1 MHPADAVA
9 GRLIGALP
17 ASAVLAVCAAWPVTP
32 LRDGPRP
39 DGAARL
45 WLATLNSLRGLKH
58 CYYSEAAF
66 RQEVW
71 AASVLVPLALWLGR
85 TGVERA
91 LLVGSLLIVMI
102 VELLNTGIEVVVD
115 RIGHERH
122 HLSGFAKDLGS
133 SAVLLTLLLAVITWG
148 LVLLDRLE

>member
-1 MHPADAVA
+1 M
-9 GRLIGALP
+9 
-17 ASAVLAVCAAWPVTP
+17 TP

-39 DGAARL
+39 AGATRL

-58 CYYSEAAF
+58 CYHSEAAF

-71 AASVLVPLALWLGR
+71 AAVVLLPAAIWLGQ
-85 TGVERA
+85 TAVERT
-91 LLVGSLLIVMI
+91 LLVGSVLIVMI

-115 RIGHERH
+115 RISQERH

-133 SAVLLTLLLAVITWG
+133 SAVLLSLLLAGMTWTF
-148 LVLLDRLE
+148 VLSDRLT

>member
-1 MHPADAVA
+1 M
-9 GRLIGALP
+9 
-17 ASAVLAVCAAWPVTP
+17 TP

-39 DGAARL
+39 AGATRL

-58 CYYSEAAF
+58 CYHSEAAF

-71 AASVLVPLALWLGR
+71 AALVLVPAAIWLGQ
-85 TGVERA
+85 TPVERV
-91 LLVGSLLIVMI
+91 LLVGSVLVVMI

-115 RIGHERH
+115 RISHERH

-133 SAVLLTLLLAVITWG
+133 SAVLLSLLLAGMTWAF
-148 LVLLDRLE
+148 VLAGRLA

>member
-1 MHPADAVA
+1 
-9 GRLIGALP
+9 
-17 ASAVLAVCAAWPVTP
+17 VTP

-39 DGAARL
+39 AGAARL
-45 WLATLNSLRGLKH
+45 WLATLNSLRGLRH
-58 CYYSEAAF
+58 CYHSEAAF

-71 AASVLVPLALWLGR
+71 AACVLIPLALWLGR

-91 LLVGSLLIVMI
+91 LLAGSILFVMI

-115 RIGHERH
+115 RISHERH

-133 SAVLLTLLLAVITWG
+133 SAVLLALLLAVMTWA
-148 LVLLDRLE
+148 LTLSDLLL

>member
-1 MHPADAVA
+1 M
-9 GRLIGALP
+9 
-17 ASAVLAVCAAWPVTP
+17 TP

-39 DGAARL
+39 AGAARL
-45 WLATLNSLRGLKH
+45 WLATLNSLRGLRH
-58 CYYSEAAF
+58 CYHSEAAF

-71 AASVLVPLALWLGR
+71 AACVLIPLALWLGR

-91 LLVGSLLIVMI
+91 LLAGSILFVMI

-115 RIGHERH
+115 RISHERH

-133 SAVLLTLLLAVITWG
+133 SAVLLALLLAVMTWA
-148 LVLLDRLE
+148 LTLSDRVL

>member
-1 MHPADAVA
+1 M
-9 GRLIGALP
+9 
-17 ASAVLAVCAAWPVTP
+17 TP

-39 DGAARL
+39 AGAARL
-45 WLATLNSLRGLKH
+45 WLATLNSLRGLRH
-58 CYYSEAAF
+58 CYHSEAAF

-71 AASVLVPLALWLGR
+71 AACVLIPLALWLGR

-91 LLVGSLLIVMI
+91 LLAGSILFVMI

-115 RIGHERH
+115 RISHERH

-133 SAVLLTLLLAVITWG
+133 SAVLLALLLAATTWA
-148 LVLLDRLE
+148 LALSNRFT

>member
-1 MHPADAVA
+1 M
-9 GRLIGALP
+9 
-17 ASAVLAVCAAWPVTP
+17 TP

-39 DGAARL
+39 AGAARL
-45 WLATLNSLRGLKH
+45 WLATLNSLRGLRH
-58 CYYSEAAF
+58 CYHSEAAF

-71 AASVLVPLALWLGR
+71 AACVLIPLALWLGR

-91 LLVGSLLIVMI
+91 LLAGSILFVMI

-122 HLSGFAKDLGS
+122 RLSGFAKDLGS
-133 SAVLLTLLLAVITWG
+133 SAVLLALLLAVITWA
-148 LVLLDRLE
+148 LVLSDRIT

>member
-1 MHPADAVA
+1 
-9 GRLIGALP
+9 
-17 ASAVLAVCAAWPVTP
+17 VTP

-39 DGAARL
+39 AGATRL

-58 CYYSEAAF
+58 CYHSEAAF

-71 AASVLVPLALWLGR
+71 AALVLVPAAIWLGQ
-85 TGVERA
+85 THVERV
-91 LLVGSLLIVMI
+91 LLVGSVLIVMI

-115 RIGHERH
+115 RISHERH

-133 SAVLLTLLLAVITWG
+133 SAVLLSLLLAGMTWV
-148 LVLLDRLE
+148 LVLSGRLN

>member
-1 MHPADAVA
+1 
-9 GRLIGALP
+9 
-17 ASAVLAVCAAWPVTP
+17 VTP

-39 DGAARL
+39 AGATRL

-58 CYYSEAAF
+58 CYHSEAAF

-71 AASVLVPLALWLGR
+71 AALVLVPVAIMLGQ
-85 TGVERA
+85 TAVERT
-91 LLVGSLLIVMI
+91 LLVGSVLIVMI

-115 RIGHERH
+115 RISPERH

-133 SAVLLTLLLAVITWG
+133 SAVLLTLLLAGMTWTF
-148 LVLLDRLE
+148 VLSDRLA

>member
-1 MHPADAVA
+1 
-9 GRLIGALP
+9 
-17 ASAVLAVCAAWPVTP
+17 VTP

-39 DGAARL
+39 AGATRL

-58 CYYSEAAF
+58 CYHSEAAF

-71 AASVLVPLALWLGR
+71 AALVLVPVAIWLGQ
-85 TGVERA
+85 TAVERT
-91 LLVGSLLIVMI
+91 LLVGSVLLVMI

-133 SAVLLTLLLAVITWG
+133 SAVLLSLLLAGMTWTF
-148 LVLLDRLE
+148 VLWDRLT

>member
-1 MHPADAVA
+1 M
-9 GRLIGALP
+9 
-17 ASAVLAVCAAWPVTP
+17 TP

-39 DGAARL
+39 AGAARL
-45 WLATLNSLRGLKH
+45 WLATLNSLRGLRH
-58 CYYSEAAF
+58 CYHSEAAF

-71 AASVLVPLALWLGR
+71 AACLLIPLALWLGR

-91 LLVGSLLIVMI
+91 LLAGSILFVMI

-115 RIGHERH
+115 RISHERH

-133 SAVLLTLLLAVITWG
+133 SAVLLALLLAVITWA
-148 LVLLDRLE
+148 LALSDQIT